1 MVIRITL
8 ILALLTG
15 FSSMAFA
22 VSQGTPEQRAAC
34 GPDVRKFC
42 YKLKET
48 EGDDVYL
55 QCLELN
61 RDKLSTACLNLLK
74 NYGK

>member
-1 MVIRITL
+1 MAVRIIMLFAL
-8 ILALLTG
+8 IAG
-15 FSSMAFA
+15 FSSTTFA
-22 VSQGTPEQRAAC
+22 ASEGTPEQRAAC

-42 YKLKET
+42 YKLKQT

-55 QCLELN
+55 QCLELH
-61 RDKLSTACLNLLK
+61 RDQLSAPCLNLLK

>member
-1 MVIRITL
+1 MGIRIVLVFAL
-8 ILALLTG
+8 IASSL
-15 FSSMAFA
+15 SMAFA
-22 VSQGTPEQRAAC
+22 ASQGTPEQRAAC

-42 YKLKET
+42 YKLKES

-55 QCLELN
+55 QCLEIN
-61 RDKLSTACLNLLK
+61 RDKLSAPCLALLK